1 MQNYLELL
9 QPRSLKYL
17 SDHLQKL
24 IAGRLWLRVL
34 IGMALGLCAGIMLG
48 PSMNLVGRST
58 AVVIGNWLAL
68 PGQLFL
74 VLIQMIVV
82 PLVFASVILGLS
94 ATENIEQ
101 LKRLGIWVVGF
112 FVITTIFAI
121 GIGINLAIVIKPGS
135 YIDNELINSAM
146 GSVPAGPTVE
156 IQSFGSWH
164 DLPQKVIGLLP
175 TNPLNSMVESQMLQV
190 VIFAV
195 IFGVALLMTEPDRSR
210 PLIDFLNALQE
221 VCMTVVRIAMNIA
234 PVAVFGLMAQ
244 LTSKIGLEALMG
256 MAVYVCTVLSGLFC
270 LLVFYLLLLFVTAAQ
285 KPFVFLEKSRD
296 VILLAFSTS
305 SSAAVMPLSIKTAEE
320 KLGVRPSIAQ
330 FVIPVGATINM
341 NGTALYQ
348 GVATIFL
355 AQVFGV
361 DISPAG
367 MAVLVVVAVG
377 ASIGSPGTPGVGIV
391 ILSMILNSVGIPPA
405 GIALIIGVDRIL
417 DMSRTAINVTG
428 DLLTCVLM
436 DHWLSDRKEYVSDQQ
451 INQDTGQG
459 S

>member
-1 MQNYLELL
+1 
-9 QPRSLKYL
+9 
-17 SDHLQKL
+17 
-24 IAGRLWLRVL
+24 
-34 IGMALGLCAGIMLG
+34 MALGLCAGIMLG

>member
-24 IAGRLWLRVL
+24 VAGRLWLKVL
-34 IGMALGLCAGIMLG
+34 IGMGLGIIAGIMLG
-48 PSMNLVGRST
+48 PSANLVGRTT
-58 AVVIGNWLAL
+58 AVVLGNWLAL

-82 PLVFASVILGLS
+82 PLVFASVILGLT

-112 FVITTIFAI
+112 FLITTTFAI

-135 YIDNELINSAM
+135 YIDNELISSAVES
-146 GSVPAGPTVE
+146 GPVGPAADV
-156 IQSFGSWH
+156 QSFGSWH
-164 DLPQKVIGLLP
+164 ELPQKVIGLLP
-175 TNPLNSMVESQMLQV
+175 TNPLSSMVESQMLQV

-195 IFGVALLMTEPDRSR
+195 IFGVALLMTEPARSR

-221 VCMTVVRIAMNIA
+221 VCMTVVRIAMTIA
-234 PVAVFGLMAQ
+234 PVAVFGLIAQ
-244 LTSKIGLEALMG
+244 LTSKIGLEALLG
-256 MAVYVCTVLSGLFC
+256 MAVYVCTVLLGLSC
-270 LLVFYLLLLFVTAAQ
+270 LLVLYLLLLFVTATQ
-285 KPFVFLEKSRD
+285 KPFLFLEKSRD

-320 KLGVRPSIAQ
+320 KFGVRPSIAQ

-391 ILSMILNSVGIPPA
+391 ILSMILSSVGIPPA

-428 DLLTCVLM
+428 DLVTCILM
-436 DHWLSDRKEYVSDQQ
+436 NHWLSDSQEYATDQQ
-451 INQDTGQG
+451 VNQGIDRG

>member
-135 YIDNELINSAM
+135 YIDNELINSTM